1 MALQDVC
8 GLHNPPM
15 FPQWS
20 APLSQ
25 SFMPEHSTHLLGGGD
40 TFCTWLL
47 GRGSLSPLEFHIP
60 VAAYL
65 TESPIKFGQT
75 SLTSSSI
82 NLFTVEDLNPSLPV
96 ISLPTPTPYSISPS
110 VPLPFTLSHGTT
122 TLGFVFQGGVIAAA
136 DTRSSCSGL
145 VACPASPKVLPIHS
159 HLVGTTSGTSADCAL
174 WKRILARELRLYQLR
189 HHRRLSTGGAA
200 KLLSHMLHPF
210 KGTELCVAATL
221 CGWDGDEETAV
232 GASQP
237 FTTCET
243 KNQPVAKSEMSSHQG
258 VVAPCSR
265 VSGPRVI
272 YVCSD
277 GLRLQGELFSV
288 GSGSP
293 YAYSIL
299 DSSVYW
305 GMSIEEAASVARE
318 AVYRA
323 THRDA
328 YSGNNV
334 DLYHVT
340 AKGWR
345 RRERE
350 DLKEEY
356 YREKERERKR
366 VAERKREK
374 ESNG

>member
-8 GLHNPPM
+8 GLHNPPL
-15 FPQWS
+15 FPQWT
-20 APLSQ
+20 APLSR
-25 SFMPEHSTHLLGGGD
+25 SFMPEDSTHLSGGGIHGEAFS
-40 TFCTWLL
+40 TRLP
-47 GRGSLSPLEFHIP
+47 GRGGLSPLEFYMPI
-60 VAAYL
+60 AEYL
-65 TESPIKFGQT
+65 TESPINFGQT
-75 SLTSSSI
+75 SLSSALTKLLEI
-82 NLFTVEDLNPSLPV
+82 DHLYPSLPS
-96 ISLPTPTPYSISPS
+96 ISLPPPTPCPISPS

-122 TLGFVFQGGVIAAA
+122 TLGFAFQGGVIAAA

-174 WKRILARELRLYQLR
+174 WKRILSRELRLYQLR
-189 HHRRLSTGGAA
+189 HRRRLSTGGAA

-221 CGWDGDEETAV
+221 CGWDGDEEKHDVASTPQHANAPTNQMTAI
-232 GASQP
+232 
-237 FTTCET
+237 
-243 KNQPVAKSEMSSHQG
+243 
-258 VVAPCSR
+258 
-265 VSGPRVI
+265 I

-305 GMSIEEAASVARE
+305 GMSVQEATAVARE

-323 THRDA
+323 TYRDA

-350 DLKEEY
+350 NLKEEY

-366 VAERKREK
+366 RVIAY
-374 ESNG
+374 